1 MELTGQVPLPRSR
14 VHQPCAACRMLR
26 RKCDR
31 NCVLSP
37 YFPSDEIEKFVGVH
51 KVFGASNVIKM
62 IQDTVVLI
70 SSYINLNTYDQMV
83 EEEKRDD
90 TVQAIVYEAK
100 ARLRDPIYGSAGTI
114 FHLQRMVNELR
125 SQLESTTAQV
135 MELQEQRDRLLGILM
150 NVHYLEFDTLPTM
163 QHVDP
168 LFYGSNSIHDIDP
181 PVSFFL

>member
-37 YFPSDEIEKFVGVH
+37 YFPSDEIEKFAGVH

-62 IQDTVVLI
+62 I
-70 SSYINLNTYDQMV
+70 QMV

-135 MELQEQRDRLLGILM
+135 MELQEHRDRLLGILM